1 MKRREKAAGAW
12 WCVGA
17 ALGMAAAPSW
27 GAVQL
32 SSMQMSISGGARFDG
47 GTPPEF
53 QSYVYSGTAPSDVF
67 EQTAVVNGADARSG
81 VQSEAFAGP
90 SSPPL
95 RFDRIRAAG
104 WAEAWSMPGRQAW
117 AESSLRASFAMTESG
132 WVDLETVGR
141 AVIDVYKLSGG
152 SVYNLVYRIEGE
164 TSTRVFMGQGFWK
177 IDASVRMEDPVQGY
191 GTFRMNIPS
200 PGGGMLAMAGLGA
213 AMRRR
218 AWRSGAPARRDGHG
232 QTSVS

>member
-1 MKRREKAAGAW
+1 MECTKTRERRRLKAVAW
-12 WCVGA
+12 LCVGA
-17 ALGMAAAPSW
+17 SLAAPTSRSW

-32 SSMQMSISGGARFDG
+32 SSMQMGISGSARFDG

-53 QSYVYSGTAPSDVF
+53 QSFALASTAASDAF
-67 EQTAVVNGADARSG
+67 ERTAVVSGADVRSG
-81 VQSEAFAGP
+81 VWSEALALPGAA
-90 SSPPL
+90 PL
-95 RFDRIRAAG
+95 QFDRIRAAG
-104 WAEAWSMPGRQAW
+104 WAEAWSLPERQAW
-117 AESSLRASFAMTESG
+117 AESSLRANFAMTTSA

-152 SVYNLVYRIEGE
+152 SIYNLVYRIEGE

-177 IDASVRMEDPVQGY
+177 IDASVRIEDPVQGY

-200 PGGGMLAMAGLGA
+200 PGVGLLAMAGLGA

-218 AWRSGAPARRDGHG
+218 RGDLRVFG
-232 QTSVS
+232 